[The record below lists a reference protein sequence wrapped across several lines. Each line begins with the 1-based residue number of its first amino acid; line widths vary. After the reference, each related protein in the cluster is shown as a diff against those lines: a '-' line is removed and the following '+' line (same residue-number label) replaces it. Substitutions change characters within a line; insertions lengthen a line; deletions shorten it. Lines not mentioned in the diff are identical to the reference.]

1 MIPKIPK
8 NMAQQTVTLKVPT
21 GEIDEWGHQEFEE
34 VIINNCV
41 VQPQTI
47 YSGTNNDRQIVAN
60 AIVFFYSGITTPLPV
75 LKHDAVNNYKLIFEE
90 VEYTITNIVDNR
102 NPYSN
107 DVYSYELEML

>member
-8 NMAQQTVTLKVPT
+8 KMAQQTVTLEVPT
-21 GEIDEWGHQEFEE
+21 GETDVWGKPEYEK
-34 VIINNCV
+34 VIIRDCV

-75 LKHDAVNNYKLIFEE
+75 LKHDVVNNYKLIFED
-90 VEYTITNIVDNR
+90 VEYTVTNIVDNR
-102 NPYSN
+102 LPYSN
-107 DVYSYELEML
+107 GVYSYELEVL

>member
-8 NMAQQTVTLKVPT
+8 RMAMQTVTLKVPT
-21 GEIDEWGHQEFEE
+21 GDVDAWGNPDYEK
-34 VIINNCV
+34 VIIRNCV

-75 LKHDAVNNYKLIFEE
+75 LKHDAVNNYKLIFED
-90 VEYTITNIVDNR
+90 VEYTVTNIVDNR
-102 NPYSN
+102 HPYSN
-107 DVYSYELEML
+107 DVYSYELEVL